1 MSVIGSKEM
10 FTIIST
16 KGFRKQ
22 RGKFHLTMLQ
32 DTPAEVEDFKNLLT
46 YPLRFVFYSFLLY
59 ASVVLEFP
67 SFN

>member
-46 YPLRFVFYSFLLY
+46 YPLRFVF
-59 ASVVLEFP
+59 
-67 SFN
+67 